1 MGSGKIRKTLKQK
14 FKYGSCQ
21 RKQRYATESG
31 ARASA
36 ETRSK
41 QTGSEL
47 RAYPCVFCKGWH
59 IGSPREWE
67 QEMNAPELRAKI
79 QQLCDERN
87 VLKEQVRELH
97 RENSR
102 LEKALAA
109 APAEVC
115 EMCEAELMERL
126 KTPIER
132 CIPMEEV
139 FRLYLPET

>member
-31 ARASA
+31 AGASA

-41 QTGSEL
+41 QTGTDL
-47 RAYPCVFCKGWH
+47 RAYSCVFCKGWH

-67 QEMNAPELRAKI
+67 KDMNAPELRAKI
-79 QQLCDERN
+79 QELCHERN
-87 VLKEQVRELH
+87 VLREELRDLR
-97 RENSR
+97 REMNQ
-102 LEKALAA
+102 LEKALAQ

-115 EMCEAELMERL
+115 EMCEAELVERL
-126 KTPIER
+126 NTPREQ
-132 CIPMEEV
+132 CIPAEEV
-139 FRLYLPET
+139 FRKYGLET